1 MRRLGH
7 AAWCL
12 AHVRVDSRL
21 TSIGG
26 EQMTL
31 TRLSASLADTLR
43 PGCRLITVNK
53 RLAEAKGFQLQEV
66 FEGPNPDSVSAPALA
81 YLWRFSP

>member
-1 MRRLGH
+1 MYQGGG
-7 AAWCL
+7 AL
-12 AHVRVDSRL
+12 ADADVVFAYATCFV
-21 TSIGG
+21 TSDG
-26 EQMTL
+26 MTL